1 MSFTN
6 QTPNFGLPQWIGTD
20 KPTFL
25 GDLNGAFSDID
36 TALKNNADASAAAT
50 ATANSANAT
59 ATSANTNATTALGTA
74 NSAASDAAS
83 AVTTAQSADTKATQ
97 ALSAASGA
105 ETAAAANTIENL
117 APAYDNTLTYDVGD
131 LVTFVD
137 AQGHGRLYKCVV
149 AVNSPMDFNIN
160 YWDDV
165 TTSEV
170 FARKE
175 KLVAT
180 YTNTIVGAFYGAVLD
195 ALASQLVNIGE
206 VSRMVVTAANGTV
219 YHYEANNY
227 YAGNTPTHTF
237 VKTHL
242 ARLSNPDRTN
252 LNTTEFF
259 ITSNNSSAVEMNVVL
274 DDSPSTLYA
283 NKTNLTDEVFETNRR
298 IDIYAYE

>member
-50 ATANSANAT
+50 ATANSASAT

-165 TTSEV
+165 TASEV
-170 FARKE
+170 FRGVPLKIATHVQSTSETYAAALYALYSSLTTAIDNKRDYILMETITGSKLKWNLE
-175 KLVAT
+175 KIT
-180 YTNTIVGAFYGAVLD
+180 YLNDLYFTSVSVGANYGTENNRVICSGTSGNNGFSRYIAMGTNQGFVAMDSLTPSD
-195 ALASQLVNIGE
+195 EITWEIYLV
-206 VSRMVVTAANGTV
+206 
-219 YHYEANNY
+219 
-227 YAGNTPTHTF
+227 
-237 VKTHL
+237 
-242 ARLSNPDRTN
+242 
-252 LNTTEFF
+252 
-259 ITSNNSSAVEMNVVL
+259 
-274 DDSPSTLYA
+274 
-283 NKTNLTDEVFETNRR
+283 
-298 IDIYAYE
+298 

>member
-50 ATANSANAT
+50 ATANSASAT

-165 TTSEV
+165 TASEV
-170 FARKE
+170 FAPKVRKILE
-175 KLVAT
+175 FTADGTSTFATLANTAGSGITFDNTKNYYMKRVSPSGYTLMMFCHAIASTYINFTESYASQNDIVNIT
-180 YTNTIVGAFYGAVLD
+180 YTINNTGSGSVYNQSKVG
-195 ALASQLVNIGE
+195 S
-206 VSRMVVTAANGTV
+206 NGFSHEGSYTPDSGV
-219 YHYEANNY
+219 KFEIYE
-227 YAGNTPTHTF
+227 T
-237 VKTHL
+237 
-242 ARLSNPDRTN
+242 
-252 LNTTEFF
+252 
-259 ITSNNSSAVEMNVVL
+259 I
-274 DDSPSTLYA
+274 
-283 NKTNLTDEVFETNRR
+283 
-298 IDIYAYE
+298 